1 LILGKIIKIVATRC
15 HILKLI
21 CTKFDFGGGSAPD
34 TAGKAYSAPHTS
46 CLHIRGP
53 TSKGREG
60 KKAGREGQG
69 REEGSYFFT
78 FVIRNDLHINL
89 LFSGTY

>member
-1 LILGKIIKIVATRC
+1 LVTRFSEKIIKIVGTRC

-21 CTKFDFGGGSAPD
+21 CTKFDFGGDSALDP
-34 TAGKAYSAPHTS
+34 AGKAYSAPQTS

-53 TSKGREG
+53 TEE
-60 KKAGREGQG
+60 KKAGSEGQG
-69 REEGSYFFT
+69 REEGSYFIT

-89 LFSGTY
+89 SFSGTY